1 MFDAVRNNKKIVQGF
16 LVLIMLPFAFFGIDS
31 YVNNAG
37 GGDAVALIDGNKI
50 SQQEFSNVMREQ
62 LDRLRGQLGSQF
74 DPKMLETPEIR
85 KTILDDLINRR
96 LLLIES
102 AKRHLVV
109 GDDQVRAAVASIDA
123 FQQDGKFSAERYTST
138 LAAQGLSPAG
148 FEAQIRQDLILQQ
161 LAGSLGRSALV
172 SRTVAER
179 TIALQAESREVQEL
193 RLSIGDYLSKVKLA
207 DGAAKQYYEANARK
221 FETPE
226 QARAEFVV
234 LSLDVLDVKVSE
246 EEIKNWY
253 EGHKD
258 RYQQSEERRASHIL
272 IGLEKQDKTQAR
284 AKAEMVLKQVQ
295 AKPAAFA
302 ELAKQYSDDPGSAS
316 QGGDLG
322 FFGRG
327 MMVKPFEDSAF
338 VLKDGEI
345 SGVVESDF
353 GFHIIKLT
361 GVHAAK
367 GKPLAEVRGEIED
380 ELKKTAASRKFAEA
394 AETLANMAYEQSD
407 SLQPLADRF
416 KLKVQKS
423 DWLGRQANPA
433 AGVFANPKL
442 LAGLF
447 SDDVV
452 KSKRN
457 TEAVEIAP
465 NTLVVARIAEH
476 KPAAVPAFDELRTK
490 IELLLQTEEAQK
502 LALADGEAKLAA
514 LRKGDGN
521 LNWGASKTVSRFDPR
536 AIPPLAVQPVFRL
549 DASKLPAYTGVEVP
563 GAGYALFRLNKVT
576 NDMSIDEKQRKGML
590 GQLTS
595 MASQD
600 DLQGYL
606 AGLRTRYKVEINQ
619 KALES
624 SDK

>member
-37 GGDAVALIDGNKI
+37 GDDAVATIDGDKI
-50 SQQEFSNVMREQ
+50 TRQQFSTVLREQ
-62 LDRLRGQLGSQF
+62 MDRLRGQLGEQF
-74 DPKMLETPEIR
+74 DPKMMDTPEIR

-109 GDDQVRAAVASIDA
+109 GDDQVRAAIGSIEA
-123 FQQDGKFSAERYTST
+123 FQQEGKFSQERYTSL
-138 LAAQGLSPAG
+138 LAAQGMSPTG

-161 LAGSLGRSALV
+161 LAGSLGRSAFV
-172 SRTVAER
+172 SKTVAER
-179 TIALQAESREVQEL
+179 TIGLQSETREVQEL
-193 RLSIGDYLSKVKLA
+193 RLSIGDYLSQVKLA
-207 DGAAKQYYEANARK
+207 EGAAKQYYEANARK

-226 QARAEFVV
+226 QARAEYVV
-234 LSLDVLDVKVSE
+234 LSLDGLDIKISDE
-246 EEIKNWY
+246 EVRAWY

-258 RYQQSEERRASHIL
+258 RYQQGEERRASHIL
-272 IGLEKQDKTQAR
+272 IGLEKQDKAQAR
-284 AKAEMVLKQVQ
+284 TKAESVLKQVQ

-302 ELAKQYSDDPGSAS
+302 ELAKQYSDDPGSAA

-322 FFGRG
+322 FFARG
-327 MMVKPFEDSAF
+327 MMVKPFEDSTF
-338 VLKDGEI
+338 SLKDGEI
-345 SGVVESDF
+345 SGIVESDF

-361 GVHAAK
+361 GIHAAK
-367 GKPLAEVRGEIED
+367 GKALAEVRGEIED

-394 AETLANMAYEQSD
+394 AENLTNMAYEQSD
-407 SLQPLADRF
+407 SLQPLADQF
-416 KLKVQKS
+416 KLKIQKT
-423 DWLGRQANPA
+423 DWLGREANPA

-442 LAGLF
+442 LTSLF

-465 NTLVVARIAEH
+465 NTLVVARIAEY
-476 KPAAVPAFDELRTK
+476 KAASVPAFESLQDK
-490 IELLLQTEEAQK
+490 ITLLLQTEEAQK
-502 LALADGEAKLAA
+502 LARAAGEGKLAA
-514 LRKGDGN
+514 LRKGEDA
-521 LNWGASKTVSRFDPR
+521 LNWGAVKSVSRFDPR
-536 AIPPLAVQPVFRL
+536 AIPPLAVPAVFRL
-549 DASKLPAYTGVEVP
+549 DATKLPAYAGVEVP
-563 GAGYALFRLNKVT
+563 GAGYVLFRLNKV
-576 NDMSIDEKQRKGML
+576 SAGAGIEEKQRRGMQ

-606 AGLRTRYKVEINQ
+606 AGLRLRYKVETNT

-624 SDK
+624 SDR